1 MEGGFS
7 TPIHQ
12 AVWRENAELT
22 TYLLA
27 QEGIQLDLLN
37 VDGYT
42 PLMIAVEKGSE
53 EIFEMLLAAGADR
66 RGKGSNGMDAAAVA
80 ERVIAKQQSFLKT
93 LDAHSNRP

>member
-1 MEGGFS
+1 M
-7 TPIHQ
+7 TP
-12 AVWRENAELT
+12 NELAA
-22 TYLLA
+22 YLLG
-27 QEGIQLDLLN
+27 QEGIQLDLPN

-53 EIFEMLLAAGADR
+53 EMMLLAAGADP